1 MRSYY
6 KAGKL
11 HPLRTELLNS
21 IGFNWLSKDA
31 DLVRD
36 KQLHKKFKLKTG
48 SQVHAGEGATL
59 HEDRPGKR
67 VAAAS
72 ERSGRGGGERCENA
86 EAERD
91 AAGGAGAQSKS
102 RAREP
107 SGSDREAVSAAPEGG
122 STRDLRAMYKE
133 LQALLGSSERSRTSK
148 PREEGMSGQGGGGD
162 GAGGAGDRGSML
174 DKGKQAPSE
183 KEPLKELAIARG
195 VKKEKQLGRA
205 GRFGSRGAK
214 GRKGRFVRGGSE
226 EEGLVPDKLLT
237 LRRHGNP
244 NQIAP
249 FVRICFMW
257 APREWYFGTVTSE
270 TTSKGWWNVE
280 WDDKTK
286 NQLLFSMSNRMVW
299 FILKDE
305 ADERHVAMLQQL
317 QEKEQQALDRQRS
330 AEAGAAPPST
340 HADDG
345 ARGGG
350 GGEGVKRKAPNSHV
364 DMSKWAKGWKTR
376 KKLAAAAT
384 GQPAGQQSEAGYQKS
399 SGSGVLG
406 ARAGAGGPEPGPSRN
421 ARDETKGKRAVVQ
434 GSPHADGNRKK
445 SGRLA
450 MGTLAV
456 IQGISSKPHYNGLHV
471 VVQAQLK
478 DDDKYN
484 VKLLHPNETI
494 DVKPNVIVKGL
505 NLRVLDSRDM
515 TQASRDSRAAV
526 RAAVVGKR
534 VEEEEEERE
543 WEEQQNE
550 FGVQA
555 KEDEKDDSGECLGT
569 GGAARA
575 VVAAK
580 AKKGAPT
587 TGTGRAHAGG
597 GGGSGGG
604 GTAKTGAEST
614 GTERGHAGGAGG
626 RRRRGG
632 VQDVRAKS
640 VSAQSEDGSAST
652 QEAAGGEVVDE
663 EVVSERRSWGDRF
676 VQLLAFVRRHGA
688 SAVDLDHV
696 LGSNSEKSVTLT

>member
-1 MRSYY
+1 
-6 KAGKL
+6 
-11 HPLRTELLNS
+11 
-21 IGFNWLSKDA
+21 
-31 DLVRD
+31 
-36 KQLHKKFKLKTG
+36 
-48 SQVHAGEGATL
+48 
-59 HEDRPGKR
+59 
-67 VAAAS
+67 
-72 ERSGRGGGERCENA
+72 
-86 EAERD
+86 
-91 AAGGAGAQSKS
+91 
-102 RAREP
+102 
-107 SGSDREAVSAAPEGG
+107 
-122 STRDLRAMYKE
+122 
-133 LQALLGSSERSRTSK
+133 
-148 PREEGMSGQGGGGD
+148 
-162 GAGGAGDRGSML
+162 
-174 DKGKQAPSE
+174 
-183 KEPLKELAIARG
+183 
-195 VKKEKQLGRA
+195 
-205 GRFGSRGAK
+205 
-214 GRKGRFVRGGSE
+214 
-226 EEGLVPDKLLT
+226 
-237 LRRHGNP
+237 
-244 NQIAP
+244 
-249 FVRICFMW
+249 MW

-305 ADERHVAMLQQL
+305 ADERRVVMLQQL

-330 AEAGAAPPST
+330 ADAGAASPST

-345 ARGGG
+345 ARGGR
-350 GGEGVKRKAPNSHV
+350 GGEGGKRKAPNSHG
-364 DMSKWAKGWKTR
+364 DTSKRAKGWETR
-376 KKLAAAAT
+376 KKLAV
-384 GQPAGQQSEAGYQKS
+384 GQPAWQRSEAGYQKS
-399 SGSGVLG
+399 SSSGALG
-406 ARAGAGGPEPGPSRN
+406 ARAGAGGPEAGPARN
-421 ARDETKGKRAVVQ
+421 AREETKGKSAVVQ
-434 GSPHADGNRKK
+434 GSPHTDGNRKK

-450 MGTLAV
+450 LGTLAA

-543 WEEQQNE
+543 WEEHQNE
-550 FGVQA
+550 VGVQA
-555 KEDEKDDSGECLGT
+555 EEEEKDDSGECRGT

-580 AKKGAPT
+580 AKKGAQT

-597 GGGSGGG
+597 AGGSGGG
-604 GTAKTGAEST
+604 TKKTGAEST

-626 RRRRGG
+626 SGGGRRQRG
-632 VQDVRAKS
+632 VLDVRAKS
-640 VSAQSEDGSAST
+640 VSGQSEDGSPST

-663 EVVSERRSWGDRF
+663 EVVRERRSWGDRF

-688 SAVDLDHV
+688 AAVDLDHV
-696 LGSNSEKSVTLT
+696 LGSNSEKSVCSDLTAQLY